1 MNDWLRG
8 KKFRL
13 LISILI
19 SACFMASVYFL
30 CGIWFETS
38 DDVAISE
45 LLSGKIIGSSEF
57 HCPYVRTFISWPISL
72 LYRLT
77 DGIPWWGMF
86 IFIVLFVVVAINLYY
101 FQSFAKSIW
110 QHIFIVFSVM
120 IVFAAGIHI
129 FGQAQYT
136 AAAIMLAAT
145 GYMALCVAFL
155 RKEKPNYV
163 LFVLLELIACGVRDS
178 SMILIQPIGLL
189 SLLGALVY
197 RDNASKNYR
206 KVFKQMVIVIGAI
219 GMILIVSKVDEAITF
234 SNDSWEEYYKFNEVQ
249 AYLTDYERKISYE
262 ELESILD
269 KYQVSKEDYYQ
280 TLEYRTWYGEDKLS
294 KGCIDELLPVLKD
307 IRSEE
312 YKADVVFAAFKQLL
326 FSSREFWGLHRLT
339 ALAFIIAFAVAFIVR
354 KSRVIIPL
362 TMTFMGYIVGL
373 TFLALRNRFVLR
385 VMMPYYISALLLLAV
400 WGIMALGELNKGK
413 TVKSV
418 FAVLAI
424 SLAIFA
430 ISIGKTQFSYVRAQN
445 RHVNAIGFQEGK
457 EIMEYCINHPENKY
471 VLDISYQKSVCTDI
485 FETGYYKRANH
496 VYSGSWYSMMPSIKA
511 YSKDYIEGDFCFI
524 VYEAAEYKGI
534 EGAEYFAYNRDYEK
548 KIKDKSKLSS
558 GATILVYEIGK
569 RDDVS

>member
-1 MNDWLRG
+1 MNNKLCD

-13 LISILI
+13 LISSLI

-45 LLSGKIIGSSEF
+45 MLSGKITGNSEF

-72 LYRLT
+72 LYRLSQNV
-77 DGIPWWGMF
+77 PWWGIL
-86 IFIVLFVVVAINLYY
+86 IFIILLLVVAVNLYY
-101 FQSFAKSIW
+101 FLTFSKNIW
-110 QHIFIVFSVM
+110 EHILIATSVM
-120 IVFAAGIHI
+120 TVFVAGIHV

-136 AAAIMLAAT
+136 SATIMLATT
-145 GYMALCVAFL
+145 GYVALCVAFL

-189 SLLGALVY
+189 SLLGVLMY
-197 RDNASKNYR
+197 RENASKDYR
-206 KVFKQMVIVIGAI
+206 KAFKQMAIVIGAI

-262 ELESILD
+262 ELESIFD

-326 FSSREFWGLHRLT
+326 FSSQEFWGLHRLV
-339 ALAFIIAFAVAFIVR
+339 AVAFVIAFALALIIR
-354 KSRVIIPL
+354 KAKAILPIS
-362 TMTFMGYIVGL
+362 MTFTGYIVGL
-373 TFLALRNRFVLR
+373 VFLALRNRFVLR
-385 VMMPYYISALLLLAV
+385 VMMPYYISALLFLAIL
-400 WGIMALGELNKGK
+400 GIVAIRELNENKK
-413 TVKSV
+413 FKVV
-418 FAVLAI
+418 FGGFAAA
-424 SLAIFA
+424 LAIFA
-430 ISIGKTQFSYVRAQN
+430 ILIGKTEFSYVRAQN
-445 RHVNAIGFQEGK
+445 HHVNTIGFQEGK
-457 EIMEYCINHPENKY
+457 EIMEYCVNYPENKY

-496 VYSGSWYSMMPSIKA
+496 VYSGSWYSMMPTIKA
-511 YSKDYIEGDFCFI
+511 YSKEYLKDEFCFV
-524 VYEAAEYKGI
+524 VYEAAEYKGMD
-534 EGAEYFAYNRDYEK
+534 GAEYFADNRGIE
-548 KIKDKSKLSS
+548 IELKDESKLSS
-558 GATILVYEIGK
+558 GATLLVYEIGK
-569 RDDVS
+569 SNVAR

>member
-1 MNDWLRG
+1 MNDWLHG

-13 LISILI
+13 LISLVI

-45 LLSGKIIGSSEF
+45 LLSGKITGNSEF

-72 LYRLT
+72 LYRLSQS
-77 DGIPWWGMF
+77 IPWWGIF
-86 IFIVLFVVVAINLYY
+86 IFIILFMVVAINLYY
-101 FQSFAKSIW
+101 FLTFSKSIW
-110 QHIFIVFSVM
+110 EHILIATSVM
-120 IVFAAGIHI
+120 TVFVAGIHV

-136 AAAIMLAAT
+136 SATIMLATT
-145 GYMALCVAFL
+145 GYVALCVTFL

-189 SLLGALVY
+189 SLLGVLMY
-197 RDNASKNYR
+197 REKASKDYR
-206 KVFKQMVIVIGAI
+206 KAFKQMAIIICAI

-234 SNDSWEEYYKFNEVQ
+234 RDDSWKEYYKFNEVQ
-249 AYLTDYERKISYE
+249 AYLTDYERKIPYE
-262 ELESILD
+262 ELESIFD
-269 KYQVSKEDYYQ
+269 KYRVSKEDYYQ

-294 KGCIDELLPVLKD
+294 KECIDELLPALKE
-307 IRSEE
+307 IRSLE

-339 ALAFIIAFAVAFIVR
+339 VLAYLIAFAVAFIVR
-354 KSRVIIPL
+354 KPKVIILL
-362 TMTFMGYIVGL
+362 TMIFMGYIAGL
-373 TFLALRNRFVLR
+373 AFLALRNRFVLR
-385 VMMPYYISALLLLAV
+385 VMMPYYISALLLLVIFGIAV
-400 WGIMALGELNKGK
+400 LSELNKEK
-413 TVKSV
+413 AVKSV
-418 FAVLAI
+418 FAILAV
-424 SLAIFA
+424 SLAVA
-430 ISIGKTQFSYVRAQN
+430 ALSIGKIQFSYVRAQN
-445 RHVNAIGFQEGK
+445 RHVNTIGFQEGK

-496 VYSGSWYSMMPSIKA
+496 IYSGSWYSMVPSIKA
-511 YSKDYIEGDFCFI
+511 YSKDYIKDDFCFI

-534 EGAEYFAYNRDYEK
+534 EGAKYFADNCDCEMK
-548 KIKDKSKLSS
+548 LKDKSKLSS
-558 GATILVYEIGK
+558 GATMLVYEIGK
-569 RDDVS
+569 SNVAR